1 MEGRGKGQGSEL
13 IGFFFFK
20 FRSWSRPQSLLLLL
34 QDGVL
39 QKVYLEKEKNGVC
52 ESVHLQLPQRCV
64 AVAAQVSDAEVV
76 HHHQDKVGPA
86 ALLRRRR
93 DVLQRQEG
101 QQNETQRPY
110 GLHVEEITAGAVG
123 LDKHSRMSKVRVI
136 RTRSAYITTH
146 LLHILCCMHLHILY
160 TPTYTYHFLF
170 IYFFCIIS
178 FYT

>member
-13 IGFFFFK
+13 IRFFSLNLGHGADHKAFYYYCKMGFCRK
-20 FRSWSRPQSLLLLL
+20 CTW
-34 QDGVL
+34 
-39 QKVYLEKEKNGVC
+39 KKKKNGVR

-64 AVAAQVSDAEVV
+64 AVAAQVPDAEVV
-76 HHHQDKVGPA
+76 HHHQDEVGPA

-110 GLHVEEITAGAVG
+110 GLHREEITAGAVG

-146 LLHILCCMHLHILY
+146 LLHMLCILHLHILY
-160 TPTYTYHFLF
+160 TPTYTYHFLV
-170 IYFFCIIS
+170 FFCIIS